1 MARGPSPRDE
11 AGRRNQ
17 DRNQD
22 RSQSA
27 GRIDRRSR
35 GWDDENAPWLDE
47 AEFEDGPTH
56 TLVGRTTL
64 WSILF
69 GLAVLTTGVVVGI
82 MLVSDRENGPIDV
95 PGQGEAVPVL
105 ASPGPWKIE
114 PTGPDIEGIPVEGQG
129 GVRFGTGIGQE
140 TQAAIDLNAL
150 PEDPLP
156 RPGFVDEELM
166 AAAPAT
172 PDEPMQAMPQVPGP
186 GAVTPKPA
194 PAKAVTPKPVDT
206 VVPREAPRPVQPKTI
221 YAPEPQAR
229 APAASGN
236 GQMLQLG
243 AFSSEARARSAFK
256 SLSERFGYLGG
267 LTPLI
272 VPTLKDGKTLYRLRT
287 TAANPMEARDIC
299 GRMRVA
305 GEACSI
311 VE

>member
-11 AGRRNQ
+11 AVR
-17 DRNQD
+17 RNQD
-22 RSQSA
+22 RSQSG

-35 GWDDENAPWLDE
+35 GWDDENAPWLEE
-47 AEFEDGPTH
+47 AEFEDGATH
-56 TLVGRTTL
+56 TLVGRRTL
-64 WSILF
+64 WGILF
-69 GLAVLTTGVVVGI
+69 GLAVLTLGVVVGI
-82 MLVSDRENGPIDV
+82 MLVSGRENGPIDV

-114 PTGPDIEGIPVEGQG
+114 PTGPDVEGIPVEGQG

-140 TQAAIDLNAL
+140 TQAQIDLNAL

-156 RPGFVDEELM
+156 RPGFVDEEAM
-166 AAAPAT
+166 ATAPA
-172 PDEPMQAMPQVPGP
+172 PVDEPVQALPTAPVPASP
-186 GAVTPKPA
+186 AATPKPL
-194 PAKAVTPKPVDT
+194 PPKAVTPKAADT
-206 VVPREAPRPVQPKTI
+206 VVPREAARPAQPKTI
-221 YAPEPQAR
+221 YAPEPQAK

-236 GQMLQLG
+236 GQVLQLG

-267 LTPLI
+267 MTPLI
-272 VPTLKDGKTLYRLRT
+272 VPTSKDGKTLYRLRT
-287 TAANPMEARDIC
+287 AAANPVEARDIC
-299 GRMRVA
+299 GRLRVA